1 MVPKI
6 TKLLIYCNP
15 NTKKWELLGCITW
28 FGEIT
33 YIMKICDL
41 GCYEEHNVGEKLK
54 AVVCPTYDTEF
65 LFFDNETWCISKD
78 DALFIYGGRS

>member
-1 MVPKI
+1 
-6 TKLLIYCNP
+6 
-15 NTKKWELLGCITW
+15 
-28 FGEIT
+28 
-33 YIMKICDL
+33 MKICDL

-65 LFFDNETWCISKD
+65 LLFDNETGCISKD